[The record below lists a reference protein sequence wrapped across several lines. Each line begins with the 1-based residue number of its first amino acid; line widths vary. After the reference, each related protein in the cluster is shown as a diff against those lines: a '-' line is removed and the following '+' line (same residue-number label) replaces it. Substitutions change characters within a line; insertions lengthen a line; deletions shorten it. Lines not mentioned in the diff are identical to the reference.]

1 MSWREYNNML
11 EFTFA
16 SERAELGLFG
26 TSRGGFAAVCT
37 RKYENIHIDSNSSL
51 KNSSSQSSDD

>member
-1 MSWREYNNML
+1 MML

-26 TSRGGFAAVCT
+26 TSRGFALVCT
-37 RKYENIHIDSNSSL
+37 RKYENIYIDSNSL
-51 KNSSSQSSDD
+51 AEKLQLTK

>member
-1 MSWREYNNML
+1 ML